1 MALSRLQTEF
11 TYKSVAGLQVYYFS
25 ITMDE
30 SGLFS
35 VRDIQGPNGLI
46 QDRFTSLPETV
57 MDDIQAAKVLSKDLV
72 AETSTASGSVV
83 FDSDTTQHVV
93 LNPALQT
100 TKYRVA
106 LTPDP
111 GGIVAIAENLAVDGF
126 DITTSITYSGDIA
139 YDVLYSTVANAATS
153 GTVTLTSASN
163 FVDITFPTALSGAV
177 YHVVVTPGGFYPV
190 EVLNKKKT
198 GFRLQLG
205 ISLTGN
211 ETTTVG
217 YDVFV

>member
-1 MALSRLQTEF
+1 M
-11 TYKSVAGLQVYYFS
+11 
-25 ITMDE
+25 
-30 SGLFS
+30 
-35 VRDIQGPNGLI
+35 
-46 QDRFTSLPETV
+46 
-57 MDDIQAAKVLSKDLV
+57 
-72 AETSTASGSVV
+72 
-83 FDSDTTQHVV
+83 
-93 LNPALQT
+93 
-100 TKYRVA
+100 
-106 LTPDP
+106 
-111 GGIVAIAENLAVDGF
+111 
-126 DITTSITYSGDIA
+126 
-139 YDVLYSTVANAATS
+139 LYSTVANADTS
-153 GTVTLTSASN
+153 GTVTLTSAAN